1 MNYCVSL
8 PFKSEIYPVVDVD
21 KVEVTPIG
29 AWVMTRG
36 SDENSTIVAIVPP
49 GAFVH
54 LLPDGEPV
62 EREDA

>member
-1 MNYCVSL
+1 MNYSVLL
-8 PFKSEIYPVVDVD
+8 PFRSDIYHNRDVKNVD

-49 GAFVH
+49 GAFVI
-54 LLPDGEPV
+54 LLPDDEP
-62 EREDA
+62 AS